1 MTPLLE
7 LVEVRT
13 GYAAGPDILHDI
25 SLTIEAGRSHCIIGP
40 NGAGKSTL
48 LKLVCGI
55 LKPRGG
61 EVLIEGQS
69 VGGLRPDQLLALGIC
84 YVPQERTVFPT
95 MTVRENLN
103 MGAYSVNDKE
113 LVTARLDRVMELFPI
128 LGERKSQIAGTLS
141 GGEQQ
146 MVTLGRALMVDP
158 RLMMIDEPSLGLA
171 PQVADQIFDTI
182 RRLSETDTTILLVE
196 QNAQRGLES
205 VDWGIVLD
213 LGAKKFEGPAHG
225 ILDDP
230 RIRELYLG
238 TAVVG
243 SQETDT

>member
-1 MTPLLE
+1 MTALLE
-7 LVEVRT
+7 LSETRA
-13 GYAAGPDILHDI
+13 GYGAGPDILHDV
-25 SLTIEAGRSHCIIGP
+25 SLTIEAGKSYCIIGP

-55 LKPRGG
+55 LKPREGRVMVRG
-61 EVLIEGQS
+61 ES
-69 VGGLRPDQLLALGIC
+69 VGGLRPDQLLARGVC

-95 MTVRENLN
+95 MTVRENLS
-103 MGAYSVNDKE
+103 MGAYSVDDKDVVE
-113 LVTARLDRVMELFPI
+113 QRLGRVLELFPI
-128 LGERKSQIAGTLS
+128 LDERRSQIAGTLS

-158 RLMMIDEPSLGLA
+158 SLMMIDEPSLGLA
-171 PQVADQIFDTI
+171 PTVADQIFDTI
-182 RRLSETDTTILLVE
+182 RRLGETDITVLLVE

-213 LGAKKFEGPAHG
+213 LGKKKFEGPAEG

-238 TAVVG
+238 AKVVSRESEG
-243 SQETDT
+243 

>member
-1 MTPLLE
+1 MTALLE
-7 LVEVRT
+7 LKEVRT
-13 GYAAGPDILHDI
+13 GYGAGPDILHGI
-25 SLTIEAGRSHCIIGP
+25 SLTVEAGRSYCIIGP

-55 LKPRGG
+55 LKPRSG
-61 EVLIEGQS
+61 EVLSNGDP
-69 VGGLRPDQLLALGIC
+69 VGGLRPDQLLALGIS

-95 MTVRENLN
+95 MTVRENLY
-103 MGAYSVNDKE
+103 MGAYSVEDKD
-113 LVTARLDRVMELFPI
+113 LVEDRMQRVLTLFPI
-128 LGERKSQIAGTLS
+128 LDERRSQIAGTLS

-158 RLMMIDEPSLGLA
+158 KLMMIDEPSLGLA
-171 PQVADQIFDTI
+171 PKVADQIFGII
-182 RRLSETDTTILLVE
+182 RQLSQSDTTILLVE

-213 LGAKKFEGPAHG
+213 LGAKSFEGPAEG
-225 ILDDP
+225 ILDDS

-238 TAVVG
+238 TRIASRGEVDG
-243 SQETDT
+243 

>member
-1 MTPLLE
+1 MTALLE
-7 LVEVRT
+7 VNGVRT
-13 GYAAGPDILHDI
+13 GYGAGPDILHDI
-25 SLTIEAGRSHCIIGP
+25 SLSIDAGHSYCIIGP

-55 LKPRGG
+55 LKPREGRIMVRG
-61 EVLIEGQS
+61 ES
-69 VGGLRPDQLLALGIC
+69 VGGLRPDQLLARGVC

-95 MTVRENLN
+95 MTVRENLS
-103 MGAYSVNDKE
+103 MGAYSVDDKDIVE
-113 LVTARLDRVMELFPI
+113 DRMQRVVELFPI
-128 LGERKSQIAGTLS
+128 LDERRSQIAGTLS

-158 RLMMIDEPSLGLA
+158 SLMMIDEPSLGLA
-171 PQVADQIFDTI
+171 PTVADQIFATI
-182 RRLSETDTTILLVE
+182 RRLSETDITVLLVE
-196 QNAQRGLES
+196 QNAQRGLEA

-213 LGAKKFEGPAHG
+213 LGAKKFEGPADG

-238 TAVVG
+238 SRVVNRD
-243 SQETDT
+243 TDV

>member
-1 MTPLLE
+1 MTALLE
-7 LVEVRT
+7 LNEVRT
-13 GYAAGPDILHDI
+13 GYGAGPDILHDI
-25 SLTIEAGRSHCIIGP
+25 SLTIEAGRSYCIIGP

-48 LKLVCGI
+48 LKLVCGV
-55 LKPRGG
+55 LKPRSG
-61 EVLIEGQS
+61 EVLSNGDS
-69 VGGLRPDQLLALGIC
+69 VGGLRPDQLLALGIS

-95 MTVRENLN
+95 MTVRENLY
-103 MGAYSVNDKE
+103 MGAYSVDDKDLTE
-113 LVTARLDRVMELFPI
+113 ERMDRVLEMFPV
-128 LGERKSQIAGTLS
+128 LSERRSQIAGTLS

-158 RLMMIDEPSLGLA
+158 KLMMIDEPSLGLA
-171 PQVADQIFDTI
+171 PRVADQIFSTI
-182 RRLSETDTTILLVE
+182 RQLSQSNTTILLVE

-213 LGAKKFEGPAHG
+213 LGSKKFEGPAEG

-238 TAVVG
+238 TRVG
-243 SQETDT
+243 SGREADG